1 MKKRLADLACRRR
14 VLIEK
19 IGIQRIEVAGISQC
33 WQKPLALVD
42 TGVKAVRFI
51 HNHPAWVAGGVA
63 AFLALRHKGIAGLAQ
78 EGWRLLRLYPA
89 IFSLAARFPSA
100 KEPFAAHPEKRNTG
114 ADQGNA

>member
-1 MKKRLADLACRRR
+1 MKKRLADLACHRRA
-14 VLIEK
+14 LIEK
-19 IGIQRIEVAGISQC
+19 IEAQRIEVTGISQH

-42 TGVKAVRFI
+42 AGVKAVRFI

-89 IFSLAARFPSA
+89 IFSLATRSPSA
-100 KEPFAAHPEKRNTG
+100 KELFAKHPEERNTG